1 MEKNMMAKIALMED
15 WSAGATATWCTL
27 SNDCC
32 NNDDDQCRRRSQGG
46 TITIPRPISICKYNK
61 YMGGVDLADMR
72 RLHCNSTVMGQNRW
86 WLKLFFY
93 LLDVGT
99 SNALVLYNL
108 SLKATTETAG
118 RNFNKVNIATFKLRL
133 IKKLAGKKIEGLPDE
148 GRDRRRTYSDIN
160 S

>member
-1 MEKNMMAKIALMED
+1 MNVVYSFMLYI
-15 WSAGATATWCTL
+15 
-27 SNDCC
+27 
-32 NNDDDQCRRRSQGG
+32 
-46 TITIPRPISICKYNK
+46 
-61 YMGGVDLADMR
+61 
-72 RLHCNSTVMGQNRW
+72 
-86 WLKLFFY
+86 LFFY

-108 SLKATTETAG
+108 SLKATAETAG